1 MVLSLSVL
9 PIGFLIGVAACV
21 LRIFLLLPAQKSSGR
36 SRLSD
41 NTSGTRKLAVF
52 LGSGGH
58 TSEAIALLSSLDYAR
73 FSSRIYIV
81 GDGDTLSTQK
91 AIDLESKKCASSS
104 EQNVRHLFF
113 FAVWTIPR
121 ARRVHQSLLSSPLTA
136 LWSLLRCMQH
146 VTISPLLSSSSA
158 SQPFADVLIL
168 NGPGT
173 CLSLCIAIYVNK
185 FIGLPVPKLIYV
197 ESFARVHSLSLSG
210 KLLRP
215 LVDRY
220 RVIDPTDPVW
230 PYPSPRFVVQW
241 PQPLTDGGRGDCFG
255 WLV

>member
-1 MVLSLSVL
+1 MVLSLSA
-9 PIGFLIGVAACV
+9 IGFLIGVAACV
-21 LRIFLLLPAQKSSGR
+21 LRIFSLLPAQKSSGR
-36 SRLSD
+36 TRLSD

-81 GDGDTLSTQK
+81 SDGDTLSTQK
-91 AIDLESKKCASSS
+91 AKDLEYKKCASLS
-104 EQNVRHLFF
+104 EQN
-113 FAVWTIPR
+113 
-121 ARRVHQSLLSSPLTA
+121 
-136 LWSLLRCMQH
+136 
-146 VTISPLLSSSSA
+146 
-158 SQPFADVLIL
+158 PFADVLIL

-173 CLSLCIAIYVNK
+173 CLSLCIPIYVNK

-215 LVDRY
+215 LVDR
-220 RVIDPTDPVW
+220 
-230 PYPSPRFVVQW
+230 FVVQW

>member
-1 MVLSLSVL
+1 MVLSLSA
-9 PIGFLIGVAACV
+9 IGFLIGVAACV
-21 LRIFLLLPAQKSSGR
+21 LRIFSLLPAQKSSGR
-36 SRLSD
+36 TRLSD

-81 GDGDTLSTQK
+81 SDGDTLSTQK
-91 AIDLESKKCASSS
+91 AKDLEYKKCASLS
-104 EQNVRHLFF
+104 EQN

-215 LVDRY
+215 LVDR
-220 RVIDPTDPVW
+220 
-230 PYPSPRFVVQW
+230 FVVQW
-241 PQPLTDGGRGDCFG
+241 PQPLADGGRGDCFG